1 MSSPQLCGS
10 IFFLN
15 LYDVCEEI
23 HLQQIRRRL
32 GLPSAGREYGLRH
45 PAPEYL
51 GFVNPPVIESLEKVM
66 LSDNRQLASRL
77 KFYDYGV
84 VSVQFE
90 LPFEGAWETLIEL
103 ASLYTS
109 GGEMEREAAII
120 VRREVE
126 RQDSALV
133 RPYHNWLSE
142 DYIVFHVRQADGTGD
157 AGELLGKYGAQIAQ
171 VVRGETARLSSGEQS
186 EILRAAI
193 SYCPNDLAVVGWNAA
208 FVFDTAPGALATIE
222 MLEYANSQLLEF
234 RYYDELL
241 TRQMNSAYDA
251 LQKGVGLWAR
261 WRLASV
267 SGRLYALFLDVTE
280 LAERT
285 DNSLKFLSDM
295 YSARL
300 YQLAASKVGVR
311 DYKKL
316 VNKKLRT
323 AERMYSF
330 MVSQFHQGRAFVLEL
345 IIIVILILDVALLFL
360 RKE

>member
-1 MSSPQLCGS
+1 MSSPQVCGS

-23 HLQQIRRRL
+23 HLQEVRCRL
-32 GLPSAGREYGLRH
+32 GLPSAGREYALRH

-66 LSDNRQLASRL
+66 LSANRQLASRL

-84 VSVQFE
+84 VSMQFE

-103 ASLYTS
+103 ASRYSS
-109 GGEMEREAAII
+109 GSEMDREAAII

-126 RQDSALV
+126 RQESALV
-133 RPYHNWLSE
+133 KPYHNWLSE
-142 DYIVFHVRQADGTGD
+142 DYIVFHVRQADGTAN
-157 AGELLGKYGAQIAQ
+157 AGELLTRYGAEIAQ
-171 VVRGETARLSSGEQS
+171 VVRGETTPLSSGERS

-193 SYCPNDLAVVGWNAA
+193 SYSPQDLAVIGWNAG
-208 FVFDTAPGALATIE
+208 FVFDTMPGALATIE

-234 RYYDELL
+234 RHYDEVL
-241 TRQMNSAYDA
+241 TRQMDSAYDA
-251 LQKGVGLWAR
+251 LEKGVGLWAR
-261 WRLASV
+261 WRLADV
-267 SGRLYALFLDVTE
+267 SGRLYAMFLDVTE

-330 MVSQFHQGRAFVLEL
+330 MVGQFHQGRAFVLE
-345 IIIVILILDVALLFL
+345 IIIILILILDVALVFL
-360 RKE
+360 HKE

>member
-15 LYDVCEEI
+15 LYDVCEEL
-23 HLQQIRRRL
+23 HLQEVRRAL
-32 GLPSAGREYGLRH
+32 GLPAVGRESGLRD

-51 GFVNPPVIESLEKVM
+51 GFVKPPVIESLEQVT
-66 LSDNRQLASRL
+66 LSGNRRLASRL

-90 LPFEGAWETLIEL
+90 LPFEGAWETLVEL
-103 ASLYTS
+103 ASQYSS
-109 GGEMEREAAII
+109 GGEMEREAAVIA
-120 VRREVE
+120 RRELQ
-126 RQDSALV
+126 RQQAALV
-133 RPYHNWLSE
+133 KPYHDWLSE
-142 DYIVFHVRQADGTGD
+142 DYIVFHVRSAEGTAD
-157 AGELLGKYGAQIAQ
+157 AGELLAKYGGRIAQI
-171 VVRGETARLSSGEQS
+171 VRGETAPLSSGEQS

-193 SYCPNDLAVVGWNAA
+193 SYCPTDLAVVGWNAA
-208 FVFDTAPGALATIE
+208 FVFDTVPGALATIE

-234 RYYDELL
+234 RYYDEVL
-241 TRQMNSAYDA
+241 TRQMDSAYDA
-251 LQKGVGLWAR
+251 LQTGGGLWAR
-261 WRLASV
+261 WRLAKV
-267 SGRLYALFLDVTE
+267 SGRLYAMFLDITE

-330 MVSQFHQGRAFVLEL
+330 MVGQFHQGRAFAIEL
-345 IIIVILILDVALLFL
+345 IIVILFILDLALLFV
-360 RKE
+360 RK